1 MKLDRET
8 AQAYRDRWQAVAEM
22 ENAQQRQ
29 MSLTQR
35 WQKLNALLRMAAALG
50 IQPPKDPEADLA
62 VYARWNRLREIY
74 LSQQQK
80 ESP

>member
-35 WQKLNALLRMAAALG
+35 WQKLNALLRMAAG
-50 IQPPKDPEADLA
+50 G
-62 VYARWNRLREIY
+62 Y
-74 LSQQQK
+74 
-80 ESP
+80 SPLKPQIR